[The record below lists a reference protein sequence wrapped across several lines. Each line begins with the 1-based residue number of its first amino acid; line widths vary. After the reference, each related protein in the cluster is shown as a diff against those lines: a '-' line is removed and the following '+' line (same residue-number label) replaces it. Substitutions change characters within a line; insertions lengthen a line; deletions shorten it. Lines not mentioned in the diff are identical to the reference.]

1 MTKRAGRDAGFTLLE
16 VMVAFVIAA
25 LALGVLFDTG
35 VGGWRNAW
43 IADRASEALSRAQSH
58 LAVVGHGLVV
68 AATVQEGDDG
78 HGFRWQLRITPV
90 QSAGRLTLYSV
101 EVRETW
107 SRGENRVT
115 QADEDNPRMVL
126 LRTMRIGGAA
136 GGGP

>member
-1 MTKRAGRDAGFTLLE
+1 MTGRTGRDAGFTLLE

-35 VGGWRNAW
+35 TGGWRNAW
-43 IADRASEALSRAQSH
+43 IADHASEALSRAQSH
-58 LAVVGHGLVV
+58 LAVVGHGQGVV
-68 AATVQEGDDG
+68 PTVQEGDDG
-78 HGFRWQLRITPV
+78 HGFRWHLRIAPV

-107 SRGENRVT
+107 SRDETRTT
-115 QADEDNPRMVL
+115 QGDEDNPRMVV
-126 LRTMRIGGAA
+126 LRTMRIGGTA

>member
-1 MTKRAGRDAGFTLLE
+1 MTGRAGHDAGFTLLE

-35 VGGWRNAW
+35 TGGWRNAW
-43 IADRASEALSRAQSH
+43 IADRASEALSRAESH
-58 LAVVGHGLVV
+58 LAVVGHGLAV

-78 HGFRWQLRITPV
+78 QGFRWQLRIAPV
-90 QSAGRLTLYSV
+90 QSAGHLTLYSV

-107 SRGENRVT
+107 SRGESSAM
-115 QADEDNPRMVL
+115 QADEDNPRVVL